1 MDTADTLAQR
11 IKHHLIL
18 HAGRSIEE
26 ATSEDLYA
34 ALVHSL
40 REEIMVSW
48 VATHQTLE
56 HTKERILYYLS
67 MEYLPGR
74 LLSNMVINLLAMDT
88 VQGALAKLN
97 RNLHDIISCEPDPG
111 LGNGGLGRLA
121 SCFLDSLAT
130 HHYPARA
137 YGLRYQYGTFEQE
150 IWNGVQVERPDCWL
164 LRRNPWEWR
173 RDSFAN
179 LVHFGGTPVP
189 AQNRHGD
196 DVYLLENPE
205 EVRSLPQDLP
215 VLGFPHN
222 GAPSVLTLRLWSTK
236 ESPRNFQLQRY
247 NMGRLDQA
255 AENTTLTDVLYPSDS
270 TGVGKRIRLKQ
281 QFLLVS
287 SSLKDIIRRHLRI
300 HGDLSNLADK
310 VRIQIN
316 DTHPSLVIAELMRT
330 LTKNYNFAWKDAW
343 EATCTI
349 CSYTNHTVLREALE
363 EWSVELLQEQLP
375 RQLNIIERLNLD
387 FCNEVRAKY
396 PGDEEKVRRLS
407 IIEEGRVRMSH
418 LAIVGSH
425 KINGVAA
432 LHTQILKERVFPDF
446 AQGWPD
452 KFASITNGVTHRRW
466 LFSANP
472 HLSLVIHERIGS
484 EWLFDPAQLS
494 RFADSA
500 KDPHT
505 QQLMLN
511 VKRLYKERLST
522 YFTQEARLRD
532 CMGHICGHPPAFPLE
547 AIVDVQIKRFHEYK
561 RQLLHALHLM
571 HLYNEHKKG
580 TNRHPRLAVIAGK
593 CAPSYVR
600 AKEILLLLSAIARKV
615 NSDRA
620 LEGKLRIAILENYSV
635 SLAELIIPAADLSE
649 QISTAGWE
657 ASGTGNMKLS
667 LNGALTIGTEDGANV
682 EMRQA
687 VTDSWWPF
695 RFGHTAEENLRDSP
709 HAGAIGWSLYT
720 ENPTLNALLNSLKDG
735 TYSETPEEAAAFSRI
750 YDSLVQRDTF
760 FVLRDFPSYAR
771 AQLRAEA
778 LYRDSGR
785 WAEHAIHNIAAM
797 GNFSSDRAIA
807 QYASDIWHLRP
818 MPLDPAILAQTRE
831 LFQSHDRC
839 FIPLK

>member
-11 IKHHLIL
+11 IKHHLII
-18 HAGRSIEE
+18 HAGRSVEE
-26 ATSEDLYA
+26 ATSDDLYA

-74 LLSNMVINLLAMDT
+74 LLSNMVINLLAMDV
-88 VQGALAKLN
+88 VQGALSKLN
-97 RNLHDIISCEPDPG
+97 KSLSDIISCEPDPG

-173 RDSFAN
+173 RDSFSN
-179 LVHFGGTPVP
+179 LVHFGGVSVH

-196 DVYLLENPE
+196 DVYLLEKPE
-205 EVRSLPQDLP
+205 EVRSLPYDLP

-222 GAPSVLTLRLWSTK
+222 GSPSVLTLRLWSTK

-255 AENTTLTDVLYPSDS
+255 AENTTLSDVLYPSDI

-300 HGDLSNLADK
+300 HGDVSNLGDK

-316 DTHPSLVIAELMRT
+316 DTHPALVIAELMRT

-343 EATCTI
+343 EATRAI
-349 CSYTNHTVLREALE
+349 CSYTNHTVLKEALE
-363 EWSVELLQEQLP
+363 EWSVELVYELLP
-375 RQLNIIERLNLD
+375 RQLNIIQRLNLD

-396 PGDEEKVRRLS
+396 PGDEGKVQRLS
-407 IIEEGRVRMSH
+407 ILEEGRVRMAH

-425 KINGVAA
+425 KVNGVAA

-446 AQGWPD
+446 AQMAPD
-452 KFASITNGVTHRRW
+452 KFVSITNGVTHRRW
-466 LFSANP
+466 LFSTNP
-472 HLSLVIHERIGS
+472 HLSTLISEKIGVQWLV
-484 EWLFDPAQLS
+484 DPAQLS
-494 RFADSA
+494 RFAEFAQDA
-500 KDPHT
+500 KT
-505 QQLMLN
+505 QESLLN
-511 VKRLYKERLST
+511 VKRLYKERLRT
-522 YFTQEARLRD
+522 YFTHDAPLRD
-532 CMGHICGHPPAFPLE
+532 CTGHICGHPPTFPLE
-547 AIVDVQIKRFHEYK
+547 AMVDVQIKRFHEYK
-561 RQLLHALHLM
+561 RQLLNALHLI
-571 HLYNEHKKG
+571 HLYFEHRSGKS
-580 TNRHPRLAVIAGK
+580 RVPRLAVIAGK
-593 CAPSYVR
+593 CAPSYTR
-600 AKEILLLLSAIARKV
+600 AKDILLLLAAIARKV
-615 NSDRA
+615 NRDPA
-620 LEGKLRIAILENYSV
+620 CENKLRIAIVENYSV

-649 QISTAGWE
+649 QISTAGME
-657 ASGTGNMKLS
+657 ASGTGNMKLA

-687 VTDSWWPF
+687 VTDAWWPL
-695 RFGHTAEENLRDSP
+695 RFGGTTEDNMRDA
-709 HAGAIGWSLYT
+709 HNAGAIGWSRYM
-720 ENPTLNALLNSLKDG
+720 ENPTIHAICDALKNG
-735 TYSETPEEAAAFSRI
+735 TFSENEEEANAFARI
-750 YDSLVQRDTF
+750 YDSLVQHDTF
-760 FVLRDFPSYAR
+760 FVLRDFASYAE
-771 AQLRAEA
+771 AQVRAEA
-778 LYRDSGR
+778 LYREPKR

-797 GNFSSDRAIA
+797 GAFSSDRTIH
-807 QYASDIWHLRP
+807 QYASEIWQLRP
-818 MPLDPAILAQTRE
+818 MPLDAKILEQTRAM
-831 LFQSHDRC
+831 FQEHDRC